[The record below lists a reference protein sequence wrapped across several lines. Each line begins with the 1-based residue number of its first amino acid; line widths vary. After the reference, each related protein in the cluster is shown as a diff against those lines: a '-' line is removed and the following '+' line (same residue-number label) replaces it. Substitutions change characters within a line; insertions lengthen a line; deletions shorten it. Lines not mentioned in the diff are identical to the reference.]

1 MLLTPYDD
9 MLTLLSDQGF
19 SEPRQWL
26 AYASQHR
33 LRPVPAQH
41 LTCCPNCRH
50 EGRNALGQY
59 VYYSHLTHLQRC
71 CQCALIYADVR
82 LDPSIIKDHFERT
95 YKDDGYFLTQRRA
108 VFQQLAHWVGARA
121 PLGGRVLDVGGATGA
136 LMREVRA
143 TRPDLHMTLSDLSS
157 TACQEASGNGFA
169 VICAGIADLA
179 ELPDPFDVVV
189 MSDVIYYEPDIPLL
203 WKILPGLVAKGG
215 TLILRV
221 PNKLFFI
228 RLSQALRQ
236 LTPRRARMADHVHFF
251 NPEHAYIFTPAFLL
265 RQLRQVGFTAR
276 CLPARA
282 LRQTG
287 WKNSAAA
294 LLDFAASSVATLS
307 GGRLIVSPSL
317 LVVAKHTG

>member
-1 MLLTPYDD
+1 VRTPHDD
-9 MLTLLSDQGF
+9 MLTLLVAQGF
-19 SEPRQWL
+19 SEPQRWL
-26 AYASQHR
+26 PYASRHR

-41 LTCCPNCRH
+41 LTCCPNCRQ
-50 EGRNALGQY
+50 EGNKSIGQY

-71 CQCALIYADVR
+71 RRCSLIYADVR
-82 LDPSIIKDHFERT
+82 LDPSIIQAHFERT

-108 VFQQLAHWVGARA
+108 VFQQLAYWVGVRA

-143 TRPDLHMTLSDLSS
+143 ARPDLHMTLSDLSS

-179 ELPDPFDVVV
+179 HLPEPFDVVV

-203 WKILPGLVAKGG
+203 WRILPGLVAKGG

-228 RLSQALRQ
+228 RLSQILRQ
-236 LTPRRARMADHVHFF
+236 LNPRYARMADHVPFF
-251 NPEHAYIFTPAFLL
+251 NPEHAYIFSRSFLL
-265 RQLRQVGFTAR
+265 RQLRQLGFTPR

-282 LRQTG
+282 LRKGG
-287 WKNSAAA
+287 WRKGAAGLLDLSARGAAA
-294 LLDFAASSVATLS
+294 LS
-307 GGRLIVSPSL
+307 GERLIISPSL
-317 LVVAKHTG
+317 LVVAEHTG